1 MPHEHSILVVDDD
14 ASTRAATTAL
24 LEEHGFRSWT
34 ARDGREALRR
44 LNQPRKPC
52 LILLDLMMPG
62 MTGWEFLER
71 HRESGSLRAVPLV
84 LVTGW
89 LSTEKAQA
97 KAMVSK
103 PIDPVHLLSAL
114 QRVLSDGQCG
124 SAARGRKKSA
134 ARKAGKTTRARR
146 RARPA

>member
-34 ARDGREALRR
+34 ARDGQEALRR
-44 LNQPRKPC
+44 LRQPRKPC

-71 HRESGSLRAVPLV
+71 HRESGRLRSVPLV

-103 PIDPVHLLSAL
+103 PIDPARLLAAL
-114 QRVLSDGQCG
+114 RRVLTDGKCG
-124 SAARGRKKSA
+124 GAARGRKRTP
-134 ARKAGKTTRARR
+134 ARNAGKAKRASR